1 MNIQAISPP
10 HIPPIRQK
18 IRPSHIFQK
27 LREDIEAPNV
37 DLFLAEKKGIFRG
50 CWSHVIIGILI

>member
-1 MNIQAISPP
+1 MHIQAISPP
-10 HIPPIRQK
+10 HIPPICQK

-37 DLFLAEKKGIFRG
+37 DLFLAGEKRRFF
-50 CWSHVIIGILI
+50 VVVDLM